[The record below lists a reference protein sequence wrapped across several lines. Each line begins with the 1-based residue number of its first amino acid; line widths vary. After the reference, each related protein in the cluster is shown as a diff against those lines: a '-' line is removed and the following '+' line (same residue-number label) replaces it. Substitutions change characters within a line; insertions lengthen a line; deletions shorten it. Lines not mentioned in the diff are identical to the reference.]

1 MQYSRLTLA
10 KSLMAPLCYACI
22 SSSGASALQNTPR
35 PAVTVVVLNRLASIG
50 GDMKITKLRAV
61 PYHKLKTTLPGWKI
75 LLGLIVLA
83 LLLHPSEAWVQSRK
97 AASVA
102 ELATYSGADREQVL
116 YAGAKAEG
124 KVVWYTSL
132 AGGSYKEMVRAFE
145 AKYPGVRVEA
155 YRAGGSDLTVR
166 MLEETKARRRTF
178 DALET
183 THDSLMVSRAN
194 SLLRPYYSPHLVK
207 YSEEAKEKG
216 NEGLV
221 FWTLDRESYIGF
233 GYNKT
238 QISPGGVPKG
248 FEGLLNPELKGKLGI
263 AFGET
268 AAKVIGAMLRLKG
281 EQFVKRLKAQEIKL
295 YTVSS
300 AALVDLIASGEI
312 GASPH
317 IFRNHAL
324 VSIERGSSVSWVP
337 MEIVPTNAGG
347 VALAAQPP
355 RPHAGLLLVDF
366 LLSDGQKVLEKFKYG
381 HPSSNYGFKRW
392 YPEASMSMEQYE
404 KETTKWEK
412 LVKEISQK

>member
-1 MQYSRLTLA
+1 MKIL
-10 KSLMAPLCYACI
+10 SL
-22 SSSGASALQNTPR
+22 
-35 PAVTVVVLNRLASIG
+35 VVL
-50 GDMKITKLRAV
+50 V
-61 PYHKLKTTLPGWKI
+61 
-75 LLGLIVLA
+75 V
-83 LLLHPSEAWVQSRK
+83 LLLPSEAWVQSRK
-97 AASVA
+97 PASIA
-102 ELATYSGADREQVL
+102 ELATTSGADREQVL

-145 AKYPGVRVEA
+145 VKYPGVRVEA
-155 YRAGGSDLTVR
+155 FRAGGSDLTVR
-166 MLEETKARRRTF
+166 MTEETKAGRRIF
-178 DALET
+178 DAIET

-194 SLLRPYYSPHLVK
+194 GLLRPYYSPHLVK
-207 YSEEAKEKG
+207 YPEEAKEKG
-216 NEGLV
+216 DRGLA
-221 FWTLDRESYIGF
+221 FWTVDRESYLGF

-263 AFGET
+263 ALGES
-268 AAKVIGAMLRLKG
+268 AGQVIGAMLKLKG

-324 VSIERGSSVSWVP
+324 VSIERGSSLSWIP
-337 MEIVPTNAGG
+337 MEIVPTNTGA
-347 VALAAQPP
+347 VALATQPP
-355 RPHAGLLLVDF
+355 HPHAGLLLVDF

-381 HPSSNYGFKRW
+381 HPSANYGFKRW
-392 YPEASMSMEQYE
+392 FSDAGMTIEEYE
-404 KETTKWEK
+404 RESGKWIK
-412 LVKEISQK
+412 LVKEITQR